1 MGTSGSTECGVPQIT
16 FRIRTH
22 VAASASEWM
31 LEVDLLALVATDQAC
46 WRDST
51 LARDIVGFVVHAARF
66 MSASSPTLIA
76 LLHGPDQP
84 GLVARVAGWIFE
96 RGGNILHADQ
106 HRDMEAGVFFQ
117 RVEWEPAMAGAG
129 ENALAVAEADFTAF
143 ARSKLGMHV
152 RVLSSA
158 DRPRVAV
165 FVSKADHCFHD
176 LVLRW
181 KSGDYACDLVGV
193 VSNHT
198 ELAEA
203 ARGYGLPFV
212 HIPVTSANKVAAEAK
227 QLALLKELRAELV
240 ILARY
245 MQVLSADFLAAFGAP
260 VINIHHSF
268 LPAFAGGR
276 PYHQA
281 HARGVKLIGATA
293 HYATRDLD
301 EGPIIHQDVAR
312 VTHRHDVEDL
322 VRKGRDLERLVLA
335 QAVRWHLEGRVL
347 VYGNKTVVFD

>member
-1 MGTSGSTECGVPQIT
+1 
-16 FRIRTH
+16 
-22 VAASASEWM
+22 
-31 LEVDLLALVATDQAC
+31 
-46 WRDST
+46 
-51 LARDIVGFVVHAARF
+51 
-66 MSASSPTLIA
+66 MSAPPATLIA

-106 HRDMEAGVFFQ
+106 HRDMESGVFFQ
-117 RVEWEPAMAGAG
+117 RVEWQQA
-129 ENALAVAEADFTAF
+129 NDD
-143 ARSKLGMHV
+143 
-152 RVLSSA
+152 SSA
-158 DRPRVAV
+158 DAEGFRSFASSLGMNARLISSKNRSRVAV
-165 FVSKADHCFHD
+165 FVSKANHCFHD
-176 LVLRW
+176 LALRW
-181 KSGDYACDLVGV
+181 RAGEFSGELVAV
-193 VSNHT
+193 VGNHT
-198 ELAEA
+198 DLADA
-203 ARGYGLPFV
+203 AKSYGLPFY
-212 HIPVTSANKVAAEAK
+212 HIPISADTKQAAEAQ
-227 QLALLKELRAELV
+227 QLALLRELGIDLL

-245 MQVLSADFLAAFGAP
+245 MQVLSGGFLEALQRP

-301 EGPIIHQDVAR
+301 EGPIIHQDVTR
-312 VTHRHDVEDL
+312 VTHRHDVADL
-322 VRKGRDLERLVLA
+322 VRKGRDLERSVLS

>member
-1 MGTSGSTECGVPQIT
+1 MET
-16 FRIRTH
+16 
-22 VAASASEWM
+22 
-31 LEVDLLALVATDQAC
+31 
-46 WRDST
+46 
-51 LARDIVGFVVHAARF
+51 
-66 MSASSPTLIA
+66 PTLIA

-84 GLVARVAGWIFE
+84 GLVARVSGWIFA

-106 HRDMEAGVFFQ
+106 HHDREAGIFFQ
-117 RVEWEPAMAGAG
+117 RVEWVPLGAAG
-129 ENALAVAEADFTAF
+129 VAEREAQDFKVF
-143 ARSKLGMHV
+143 AGSLGMQC
-152 RVLSSA
+152 RLRQST

-181 KSGDYACDLVGV
+181 KAGEYACELVAIVGNHPDLE
-193 VSNHT
+193 S
-198 ELAEA
+198 A
-203 ARGYGLPFV
+203 ARGYGIPFH
-212 HIPVTSANKVAAEAK
+212 HIPVSSATKEAAEAQ
-227 QLALLKELRAELV
+227 QLALVRELRVELV
-240 ILARY
+240 VLARY
-245 MQVLSADFLAAFGAP
+245 MQVLSAGFLDNLGAP

-268 LPAFAGGR
+268 LPAFAGGK

-312 VTHRHDVEDL
+312 VTHRHGVEEL
-322 VRKGRDLERLVLA
+322 VRKGRDLEKMVLA

>member
-1 MGTSGSTECGVPQIT
+1 ML
-16 FRIRTH
+16 IREKMET
-22 VAASASEWM
+22 
-31 LEVDLLALVATDQAC
+31 
-46 WRDST
+46 
-51 LARDIVGFVVHAARF
+51 
-66 MSASSPTLIA
+66 PTLIA

-84 GLVARVAGWIFE
+84 GLVARVAGWIYE

-106 HRDMEAGVFFQ
+106 HRDMEEGIFFQ
-117 RVEWEPAMAGAG
+117 RIEWAPLGGDPGADTAAFYPFG
-129 ENALAVAEADFTAF
+129 E
-143 ARSKLGMHV
+143 SLGMNA

-158 DRPRVAV
+158 QRARVAL
-165 FVSKADHCFHD
+165 FVSNADHCFHD
-176 LVLRW
+176 VVLRW
-181 KSGDYACDLVGV
+181 KAGELRCDLVAV

-198 ELAEA
+198 DLNGI
-203 ARGYGLPFV
+203 ARGYGVPFH
-212 HIPVTSANKVAAEAK
+212 HIPVTAETKTAAEAK
-227 QLALLKELRAELV
+227 QLALLRALNIDLV
-240 ILARY
+240 VLARY
-245 MQVLSADFLAAFGAP
+245 MQVLSADFLREFGQP

-293 HYATRDLD
+293 HYATPDLD

-312 VTHRHDVEDL
+312 VTHRHGVDDL
-322 VRKGRDLERLVLA
+322 IRKGRDLEKMVLA